1 MNNLLNIITHKIIYT
16 LDKNNTCTEIEYL
29 QMYYGLQNII
39 YNITVTSLI
48 LLLSLIIGTF
58 TETLLSFIVFGILRV
73 TAGGYHFNSISKCII
88 STTLL
93 MILSGKFSQIIHI
106 HLTLCIISCIFL
118 NTIFFLYIPRGTH
131 KNPYSLEYIKLQQK
145 RLKIISI
152 SLTIIAILSDSIF
165 RTTILIS
172 MSIVA
177 ILLLPTFHHR
187 SPGSV

>member
-106 HLTLCIISCIFL
+106 HLTLCIISWIGYNKL
-118 NTIFFLYIPRGTH
+118 DSFFKVI
-131 KNPYSLEYIKLQQK
+131 
-145 RLKIISI
+145 
-152 SLTIIAILSDSIF
+152 
-165 RTTILIS
+165 
-172 MSIVA
+172 
-177 ILLLPTFHHR
+177 
-187 SPGSV
+187 